1 MSTTVEYKGNTIASF
16 SNDTK
21 VLNTGG
27 TWVEGDITIT
37 DVSGSGSAITITDT
51 TDSHGGTVRTITGVS
66 LAGITVSASHLEQ
79 GYTAVDSMGNLVN
92 GELVPGGGGT
102 MQAKTNIDPTTSSQT
117 ITPDTGYDGLSSV
130 QINAMPSGSATT
142 PASTITSNPSINVN
156 SSGVITASVS
166 ASKSITPTVS
176 AGYVSTGTAGT
187 VYASGSS
194 TYSLSTQ
201 AAATVTPT

>member
-1 MSTTVEYKGNTIASF
+1 
-16 SNDTK
+16 
-21 VLNTGG
+21 
-27 TWVEGDITIT
+27 
-37 DVSGSGSAITITDT
+37 
-51 TDSHGGTVRTITGVS
+51 
-66 LAGITVSASHLEQ
+66 
-79 GYTAVDSMGNLVN
+79 
-92 GELVPGGGGT
+92 
-102 MQAKTNIDPTTSSQT
+102 
-117 ITPDTGYDGLSSV
+117 
-130 QINAMPSGSATT
+130 MPSGSATT